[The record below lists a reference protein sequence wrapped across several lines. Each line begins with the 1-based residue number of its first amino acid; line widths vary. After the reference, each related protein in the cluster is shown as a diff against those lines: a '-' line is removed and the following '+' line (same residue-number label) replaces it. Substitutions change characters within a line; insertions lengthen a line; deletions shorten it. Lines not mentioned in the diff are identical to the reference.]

1 MKVQVTHYVNN
12 CCYFRYPLHNSS
24 EYIPVATSRPET
36 ILGDTAVAVH
46 PEDPR
51 YKHLIGKECT
61 VPMTGRQISIVADE
75 YVDREFGTGALK
87 ITPGHDPNDYEIGK
101 RLKLDIINILNKDAT
116 LNENAGKYSGMDRF
130 EARKALWQDMKND
143 GLVIKEEPYQT
154 RVPRSQR
161 GGEVIEPLVSEQWFV
176 KMESLAKPALD
187 AVANG
192 DVTIMP
198 ERYEKIFNRW
208 LTDIKDWCV
217 SRQLWWGHRIPV
229 WYIISSNSDNN
240 DRSQYVVAR
249 NEVEAYKL
257 AKAKYGED
265 IQLEQE
271 TDVLDT
277 WFSSGLWPFSTMGW
291 PNESEQ
297 DMVRF
302 YPGHMLETAHDI
314 LFFWVARMVMMGIEF
329 TGKAPFSTIYLHGLV
344 RDDKGRKM
352 SKSLGNVIDPL
363 EIVDDIGSDSLRFG
377 LVTGTAPGQDLN
389 LSMGRVT
396 SARNFTNK
404 LWNIGKFIGVNL
416 PKDQSALNALA
427 VMDFSSEQKF
437 SKLPLSERWIVSR
450 LHEVIDSVTIQQES
464 FNIGEAGRQLYDFVW
479 GEFADWFLE
488 AAKDRLYSTDP
499 GKKAECMGVLVYSYS
514 KILQLLHPF
523 MPYITE
529 ELWQAIPH
537 SGESLMIS
545 QWPSVGAPRD
555 SNAVSQFDSVQMI
568 IKSIRNARAEYNVDL
583 GKKIIA
589 RIHVEDAGTRAAVN
603 EELGVLVLLARLD
616 ESKVA
621 VDGNLDMESDSKS
634 VTCVVREGIEVSL
647 PMSGLFDP
655 AKELERLEKQK
666 VKIEKELGP
675 LVSRLENKSFV
686 EKAPEKVVD
695 EVRKQKEELD
705 QQLMQIKEKMSGMDS
720 L

>member
-1 MKVQVTHYVNN
+1 MCHS
-12 CCYFRYPLHNSS
+12 RYPLHNSS

-46 PEDPR
+46 PEDSR

-61 VPMTGRQISIVADE
+61 VPMTDRQIRIVADE

-101 RLKLDIINILNKDAT
+101 RLQLDIINIMNKDAT
-116 LNENAGKYSGMDRF
+116 LNEKAGKYSGMDRF

-176 KMESLAKPALD
+176 KMEGLAKPALE

-192 DVTIMP
+192 DITIMP
-198 ERYEKIFNRW
+198 ERYEKVFNRW
-208 LTDIKDWCV
+208 LSEIKDWCI

-229 WYIISSNSDNN
+229 WYITNPTSSCDDSTP
-240 DRSQYVVAR
+240 YIVAR
-249 NEVEAYKL
+249 NEAEAYQL
-257 AKAKYGED
+257 AVAKHGGD
-265 IQLEQE
+265 VQLEQE

-291 PNESEQ
+291 PDESQQ
-297 DMVRF
+297 DVLRF

-363 EIVDDIGSDSLRFG
+363 EIVNDVGSDSLRFG
-377 LVTGTAPGQDLN
+377 LVTGSAPGQDLN
-389 LSMGRVT
+389 LSMGRLT

-404 LWNIGKFIGVNL
+404 LWNIGKFIGANL
-416 PKDQSALNALA
+416 PNDQATLSALA
-427 VMDFSSEQKF
+427 VTEFPSQHEL

-450 LHEVIDSVTIQQES
+450 LHEVIDSVTSLQES

-488 AAKDRLYSTDP
+488 AAKDRLYGSDLE
-499 GKKAECMGVLVYSYS
+499 KKAACMDVLIYSYN
-514 KILQLLHPF
+514 KILQMLHPF

-555 SNAVSQFDSVQMI
+555 NTAVAHFDALQMI

-583 GKKIIA
+583 GKKIVA
-589 RIHVEDAGTRAAVN
+589 RILVKNEGTRAAVN

-616 ESKVA
+616 EKEVCVNGSL
-621 VDGNLDMESDSKS
+621 GTDSGVKS
-634 VTCVVREGIEVSL
+634 VTCVVREGIEVTL
-647 PMSGLFDP
+647 PMSGLFDQ

-666 VKIEKELGP
+666 MKIEKELGS
-675 LVSRLENKSFV
+675 VMNRLGNEKFV
-686 EKAPEKVVD
+686 AKAPKEVVD
-695 EVRKQKEELD
+695 EVRKQKEEMD
-705 QQLMQIKEKMSGMDS
+705 QQLMQIKEKMTGMEN